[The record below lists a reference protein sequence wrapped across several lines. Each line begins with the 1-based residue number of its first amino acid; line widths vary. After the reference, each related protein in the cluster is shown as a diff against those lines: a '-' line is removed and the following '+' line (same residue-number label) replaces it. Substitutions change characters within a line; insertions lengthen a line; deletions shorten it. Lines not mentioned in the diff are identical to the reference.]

1 MIMLKESVQ
10 VDLEVQI
17 KNKTKNKQIKSKN
30 TSFKYTSI
38 LPAFS
43 ILSLNSPC
51 YLIFHTSCLNIFL
64 HKKNLAKTY
73 FHMGHPH
80 TIFSYLELNCRVR
93 NGNGCVLGYI
103 FTRNV
108 LYCILYNTL
117 KNIQQPFFNLY
128 WLSPRSIST
137 GQLHTLLHLHP
148 QPIKHMCLY
157 VILLD

>member
-10 VDLEVQI
+10 VDLEAQI

-30 TSFKYTSI
+30 TSLSI
-38 LPAFS
+38 LQFYLLFS
-43 ILSLNSPC
+43 ISSLNSPC

-108 LYCILYNTL
+108 LYCILLQHLEKYIATL
-117 KNIQQPFFNLY
+117 FNLF
-128 WLSPRSIST
+128 
-137 GQLHTLLHLHP
+137 G
-148 QPIKHMCLY
+148 
-157 VILLD
+157 